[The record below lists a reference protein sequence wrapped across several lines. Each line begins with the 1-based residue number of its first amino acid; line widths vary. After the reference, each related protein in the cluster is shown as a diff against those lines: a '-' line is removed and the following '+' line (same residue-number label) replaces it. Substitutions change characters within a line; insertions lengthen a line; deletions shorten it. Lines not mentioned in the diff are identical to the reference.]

1 MLPGIDKRRISKR
14 DRKVEVKNFLG
25 AVIDDMYD
33 YVKPLLKKCPDNI
46 ILHVGTN
53 NTVNE
58 SSKEVLG
65 KLLEFIENTLP
76 ESNVIICNLITRTDD
91 GKAS

>member
-1 MLPGIDKRRISKR
+1 MNENLQKWSKDINLIVDDSMLPGIDKRRISKR
-14 DRKVEVKNFLG
+14 DRKVKIKNFPG
-25 AVIDDMYD
+25 ATVDDMYD
-33 YVKPLLKKCPDNI
+33 YVKPILKKCPDNI

-65 KLLEFIENTLP
+65 KLL
-76 ESNVIICNLITRTDD
+76 D
-91 GKAS
+91 

>member
-1 MLPGIDKRRISKR
+1 MNENLQKRSKDINLIVDDSMLPGIDKRRISKR
-14 DRKVEVKNFLG
+14 DRKVKIKNFPG
-25 AVIDDMYD
+25 ATIDDMYD

-65 KLLEFIENTLP
+65 KLL
-76 ESNVIICNLITRTDD
+76 D
-91 GKAS
+91 

>member
-1 MLPGIDKRRISKR
+1 MNENLQKWSKDINLIVDDSMWPGIDKRRISKR
-14 DRKVEVKNFLG
+14 DRKVNIKNFPG
-25 AVIDDMYD
+25 ATVDDMYD
-33 YVKPLLKKCPDNI
+33 YVKPMLKKCPDNI

-65 KLLEFIENTLP
+65 KLL
-76 ESNVIICNLITRTDD
+76 D
-91 GKAS
+91 

>member
-1 MLPGIDKRRISKR
+1 MNENLQKWSKDINLIVDDSMLPGIDKRRISKR
-14 DRKVEVKNFLG
+14 ERKVKIKNFPG
-25 AVIDDMYD
+25 ATVDDMYD
-33 YVKPLLKKCPDNI
+33 YVKPMLKKCPDNI

-65 KLLEFIENTLP
+65 KLL
-76 ESNVIICNLITRTDD
+76 D
-91 GKAS
+91 

>member
-1 MLPGIDKRRISKR
+1 MNENLQKWSKDINLIVDDSMLPGIDKRRISKR
-14 DRKVEVKNFLG
+14 DRKVKIKKFPG
-25 AVIDDMYD
+25 ATVDDMYD
-33 YVKPLLKKCPDNI
+33 YVKPMLKKCPDNI

-65 KLLEFIENTLP
+65 KLL
-76 ESNVIICNLITRTDD
+76 D
-91 GKAS
+91 

>member
-1 MLPGIDKRRISKR
+1 MNENLQKWSKDINLIVDDSMWPGIDKRRISKR
-14 DRKVEVKNFLG
+14 DRKVKIKNFSG
-25 AVIDDMYD
+25 ATIDDMYD

-65 KLLEFIENTLP
+65 KLL
-76 ESNVIICNLITRTDD
+76 D
-91 GKAS
+91 

>member
-1 MLPGIDKRRISKR
+1 MNENLQKWSKDINLIVDDSMWPGIDKRRISKR
-14 DRKVEVKNFLG
+14 DRKVKIKKFPG
-25 AVIDDMYD
+25 ATVDDMYD
-33 YVKPLLKKCPDNI
+33 YVKPMLKKCPDNI

-65 KLLEFIENTLP
+65 KLL
-76 ESNVIICNLITRTDD
+76 D
-91 GKAS
+91 

>member
-1 MLPGIDKRRISKR
+1 MNENLQKWSKDINLIVDDSMLPGIDKRRISKR
-14 DRKVEVKNFLG
+14 DRKVKIKNFPG
-25 AVIDDMYD
+25 ATVDDMYD
-33 YVKPLLKKCPDNI
+33 YVKPMLKKCPDNI

-65 KLLEFIENTLP
+65 KLL
-76 ESNVIICNLITRTDD
+76 D
-91 GKAS
+91 

>member
-1 MLPGIDKRRISKR
+1 MNENLQKWSKDIDLIVDDSMLPGIDKRRISKR
-14 DRKVEVKNFLG
+14 DRKVKIKNFPG
-25 AVIDDMYD
+25 ATVDDMYD
-33 YVKPLLKKCPDNI
+33 YVKPMLKKCPDNI

-65 KLLEFIENTLP
+65 KLL
-76 ESNVIICNLITRTDD
+76 D
-91 GKAS
+91 

>member
-1 MLPGIDKRRISKR
+1 MNENIQKWSKDINLIVDDSMLPGIDKRRISKR
-14 DRKVEVKNFLG
+14 DRKVKIKNFPG
-25 AVIDDMYD
+25 ATIDDMYD

-65 KLLEFIENTLP
+65 KLL
-76 ESNVIICNLITRTDD
+76 D
-91 GKAS
+91 

>member
-1 MLPGIDKRRISKR
+1 MNENLQKWSKDINLIVDDSMWPGIDKRRISKR
-14 DRKVEVKNFLG
+14 DRKVKIKNFPG
-25 AVIDDMYD
+25 ATIDDMYD
-33 YVKPLLKKCPDNI
+33 YVKPMLKKCPDNI

-65 KLLEFIENTLP
+65 KLL
-76 ESNVIICNLITRTDD
+76 D
-91 GKAS
+91 

>member
-1 MLPGIDKRRISKR
+1 MNENLQKWSKDINLIVDDSMLPGIDKRRISKR
-14 DRKVEVKNFLG
+14 ERKVKIKNFPG
-25 AVIDDMYD
+25 ATIDAMYD

-65 KLLEFIENTLP
+65 KLL
-76 ESNVIICNLITRTDD
+76 D
-91 GKAS
+91 